1 HGRLCGLV
9 GEGRIVAQA
18 PSVPGVSFGTSA
30 SYRALATDTAAL
42 RAGDLPGGALITE
55 IWVHGQPT
63 ACPD

>member
-1 HGRLCGLV
+1 
-9 GEGRIVAQA
+9 
-18 PSVPGVSFGTSA
+18 VSFGTSA

-63 ACPD
+63 ACPE